1 MRAFEWSEDCS
12 VPIPRVDAEHRQ
24 IIELLGIL
32 RTRTFGGGATQKLV
46 ADAVEQLSRYADR
59 HLRREELLLRIR
71 GYPRYPEHKAEHD
84 DYRAKVGLLREQ
96 LARRDVGVR
105 VSNFVSAW
113 WRHHI
118 LTSDLDYARYFLRLL
133 K

>member
-12 VPIPRVDAEHRQ
+12 VHIPLVDAEHRQ
-24 IIELLGIL
+24 IIELLGEL
-32 RTRTFGGGATQKLV
+32 RTCAFADEATEKVV
-46 ADAVEQLSRYADR
+46 ADAVEQLTRYADR
-59 HLRREELLLRIR
+59 HLRREELLLRMR
-71 GYPRYPEHKAEHD
+71 RYPRYEEHKAEHD
-84 DYRAKVGLLREQ
+84 DYRAKVARLREQ
-96 LARRDVGVR
+96 LARRDAGVR
-105 VSNFVSAW
+105 VSNFVNAW